1 MGYDIN
7 GWQSGPRRPITHNLR
22 AGQMRGMGRVRAG
35 SGDTII
41 NNIFTSPNN
50 GMVCHYC
57 DESSGIPTWAKI
69 AMGVGGGFSAIG
81 SLIGALNGGGGETEG
96 AGGEEKTQPQTTKL
110 SKFEQAQ
117 QAIKM
122 LGKEY
127 SVSSDTDGNIT
138 YVYTDKDGTRYEGKN
153 IGELNQKIIDA
164 AKEEKA
170 AKEVKPE
177 NKTTATDNSNKTAT
191 TNELKDGAITS
202 AIDGKLGENSKIS
215 GIVTNNAD
223 GTIGIKDNKHTFT
236 YEKTSKTITYNGEQY
251 PVYSLKGA
259 TYNTTGKAIQT
270 TAQEYILING
280 QLTQPADCTELEGL
294 GTGSLV
300 APPPDETTP
309 VTTKPRATK
318 KTKKT
323 TNKTASDSK
332 TEKKTAPQTEYTSN
346 YTVSTRSGSK
356 CSIKTDKNGK
366 YHYFDKSGKEISEAE
381 YKKQTGM
388 TGKET
393 MAKVARQ
400 NEVNNW
406 NKAHPNHKVTL
417 KGSQYSTTVNTVQ
430 SGNVQVTANSFSEL
444 KTKVNNV
451 LNRANASNTSKY
463 KAGGYGSSYAALGQ
477 MMQH

>member
-1 MGYDIN
+1 MGYDMN
-7 GWQSGPRRPITHNLR
+7 GWQSGPRRPITYNLR
-22 AGQMRGMGRVRAG
+22 PGQMRGMGRVKVG
-35 SGDTII
+35 PGDVIV

-81 SLIGALNGGGGETEG
+81 TLMEALGGGGGETEG
-96 AGGEEKTQPQTTKL
+96 AGGEKTQPQTTKL

-127 SVSSDTDGNIT
+127 SVSSDADGNIT
-138 YVYTDKDGTRYEGKN
+138 YAYTDKDGNRYEGKN
-153 IGELNQKIIDA
+153 IGELNQKILDA
-164 AKEEKA
+164 ANEKKA
-170 AKEVKPE
+170 TKEVKTE
-177 NKTTATDNSNKTAT
+177 NKTTATDNSNKTTT

-202 AIDGKLGENSKIS
+202 AIDGKLGDDSKIS
-215 GIVTNNAD
+215 GTVTNNTD

-236 YEKTSKTITYNGEQY
+236 YEKTNKTITYNGLQY

-259 TYNTTGKAIQT
+259 TDNTTGKAVQT
-270 TAQEYILING
+270 TKQEYILING
-280 QLTQPADCTELEGL
+280 QLTQPADCNELEGL
-294 GTGSLV
+294 GTGSLL
-300 APPPDETTP
+300 ASPPPDETKH
-309 VTTKPRATK
+309 VSN
-318 KTKKT
+318 KTKTTTKT
-323 TNKTASDSK
+323 TNKTVNNNK
-332 TEKKTAPQTEYTSN
+332 TEKKTATQTEYTSN
-346 YTVSTRSGSK
+346 YVVTTKSGNK
-356 CSIKTDKNGK
+356 CVIKTDKNGK
-366 YHYFDKSGKEISEAE
+366 SHYFDKSGKEISEAE

-393 MAKVARQ
+393 MARVAKE
-400 NEVNNW
+400 NEVKKW
-406 NKAHPNHKVTL
+406 NKEHPNHKVTL
-417 KGSQYSTTVNTVQ
+417 KGNQYSTTVNTVQ
-430 SGNVQVTANSFSEL
+430 SGNITVTANSFSEL

-451 LNRANASNTSKY
+451 LNRANASNTTKY